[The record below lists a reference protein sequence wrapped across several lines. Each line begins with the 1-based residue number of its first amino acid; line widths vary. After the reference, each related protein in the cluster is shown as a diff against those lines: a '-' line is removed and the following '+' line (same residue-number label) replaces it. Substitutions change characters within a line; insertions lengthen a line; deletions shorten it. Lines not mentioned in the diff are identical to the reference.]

1 MTNVLLILAD
11 DLGYSDVAPFGGEIE
26 TPALDALA
34 TDGARFSQFYNTAR
48 CSPSRASLLTGLHP
62 HQTGIGVLTRPD
74 LAHGYP
80 GDLDPDSATLAEI
93 LHGAGWQTWMAGK
106 WHLSSTTHTPTGS
119 WPTRRGF
126 DRFFGTIR
134 GCSSYFE
141 PQTLFRD
148 EAPAHD
154 AIDDPDFYY
163 TDAISDEAV
172 RWVSDNGGTADAAPF
187 FLYVAYT
194 APHWPLHARAEDIER
209 YAGTYLPGWD
219 SLRAQ
224 RLGRLVEKGILPAGT
239 SLSPRDPSQPEWDD
253 VDDKEWQAS
262 RMAVYAAQVDRMDQG
277 IGRIIAALKE
287 TGQYD
292 DTLIM
297 FLSDN
302 GGSSEEL
309 PIGDWESFRRKDEV
323 LQKDATRSG
332 QPIRVGN
339 TPDIV
344 PGDEATYSSYG
355 IPWANLSNTPFRRYK
370 RWVHEGGISTPLI
383 VHWTDGGVRANQV
396 IHASGQLV
404 DVLPT
409 VLDAVGIEGHPGLQ
423 GRSLL
428 PALRGDE
435 LRDEPLFWE
444 HVGNA
449 AIREGDW
456 KLVRAYPA
464 DWELYNLRSD
474 RAELHDRRDEHPE
487 IARTLE
493 DKWRSWA
500 DAVGVIPWDDMAER
514 YVLAGLSAAAAEE

>member
-11 DLGYSDVAPFGGEIE
+11 DLGFSDIAPYGGEIS
-26 TPALDALA
+26 TPTLDALA

-62 HQTGIGVLTRPD
+62 HETGVGVLTRPD
-74 LAHGYP
+74 LPEGYP
-80 GDLDPDSATLAEI
+80 GDLASGHATLAEI
-93 LHGAGWQTWMAGK
+93 LHAAGWQTWMAGK
-106 WHLSSTTHTPTGS
+106 WHLSSTTDTPTGS

-141 PQTLFRD
+141 PQTLFRN
-148 EAPAHD
+148 ETSARD
-154 AIDDPDFYY
+154 AADDPDFYY
-163 TDAISDEAV
+163 TDAISDEAA
-172 RWVSDNGGTADAAPF
+172 RWVSDNAANSDPAPF

-194 APHWPLHARAEDIER
+194 APHWPLHARTEDIER
-209 YAGTYLPGWD
+209 YAKTYLPGWD
-219 SLRAQ
+219 TLRAK
-224 RLGRLVEKGILPAGT
+224 RLARLIEKGILPEDT
-239 SLSPRDPSQPEWDD
+239 SLSQRDPSQPAWDD

-277 IGRIIAALKE
+277 IGRIIAALEE

-292 DTLIM
+292 DTLIV

-309 PIGDWESFRRKDEV
+309 PIGDWESFRRKDKV
-323 LQKDATRSG
+323 LQKGTTRSG
-332 QPIRVGN
+332 EPIRAGN

-344 PGDEATYSSYG
+344 PGSEATYSSYG

-396 IHASGQLV
+396 IQTSGQLV
-404 DVLPT
+404 DVVPT
-409 VLDAVGIEGHPGLQ
+409 ILDAVGIGEDPGLQ
-423 GRSLL
+423 GRTLM
-428 PALRGDE
+428 PALRGE
-435 LRDEPLFWE
+435 RLPDEPLYWE

-449 AIREGDW
+449 AVREGDW

-474 RAELHDRRDEHPE
+474 RAEQHNQREGHPE
-487 IARTLE
+487 VARSLQ

-500 DAVGVIPWDDMAER
+500 NNVGVIPWSEMVDR
-514 YVLAGLSAAAAEE
+514 YIVAGLSPAAAEE